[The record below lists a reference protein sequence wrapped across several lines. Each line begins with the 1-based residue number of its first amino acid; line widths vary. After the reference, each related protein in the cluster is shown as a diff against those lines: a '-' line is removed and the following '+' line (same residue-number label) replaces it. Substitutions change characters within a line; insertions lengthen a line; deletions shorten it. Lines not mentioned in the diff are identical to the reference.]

1 MTRPSTPKAWLLAT
15 RPKTL
20 AAAAVPVIVGTAVA
34 WRDGAFALLP
44 ALVALLGAFL
54 IQIGTNLANDY
65 FDHKKGADDD
75 RRVGPTRVVQSGL
88 LPAQHVVAAMIG
100 TFAAA
105 VAVGVY
111 LVAVAGW
118 PIVMIGLASI
128 ASGIA
133 YTGGPYPLGYHGLG
147 DPFVFVFFGV
157 VAVTGTYY
165 VQALEWS
172 ASAFVA
178 SVPVGAL
185 STAILVVN
193 NYRDIETDRRAGKR
207 TLAVRLGRRNT
218 HLQYIFLLAAAYAT
232 PILQYLS
239 GRAGLFVC
247 LPLVTLPLAWRLAD
261 DLQQLRG
268 EELNATLERT
278 AQLLAAYGILYTVGL
293 AI

>member
-1 MTRPSTPKAWLLAT
+1 MTRPSTAKAWVLAA

-34 WRDGAFALLP
+34 WRDGTFAVFP
-44 ALVALLGAFL
+44 ALFALLGAFL

-65 FDHKKGADDD
+65 FDHQKGADDEQ
-75 RRVGPTRVVQSGL
+75 RVGPTRVVQSGL
-88 LPAQHVVAAMIG
+88 LSADQVFAAMVAA
-100 TFAAA
+100 FAAA
-105 VAVGVY
+105 VGVGVY

-147 DPFVFVFFGV
+147 DLFVFAFFGV

-172 ASAFVA
+172 ASTFAA
-178 SVPVGAL
+178 SVPIGAL

-207 TLAVRLGRRNT
+207 TLAVRLGRRIT
-218 HLQYIFLLAAAYAT
+218 HIQYIVLLAAAYAT
-232 PILQYLS
+232 PILQWLS
-239 GRAGLFVC
+239 GRTGLFVC

-261 DLQQLRG
+261 DLQKLRG
-268 EELNATLERT
+268 EKLNATLECT
-278 AQLLAAYGILYTVGL
+278 AQLLAAYGVLYAVGL
-293 AI
+293 AL